1 MVPVNPSRS
10 LSASFRSRSRRERLV
25 VLAGLAVSAV
35 ILLATLVVL
44 PFADRWGAREERIAL
59 RRDEVAR
66 LRSLIANE
74 SATRATLTKT
84 ETAHGALRARLVRG
98 TTPALAASDLQAVVQ
113 GYAAGNAVNVD
124 RIDVVGQVAADS
136 TPAMLPARISAQGDL
151 YGLVGFLGDLQHGGK
166 LLVIDEL
173 SVNAGARRPDGTE
186 PLNLS
191 IGLRAPWLAP

>member
-25 VLAGLAVSAV
+25 LVAGAAVSIV
-35 ILLATLVVL
+35 IVLATLVVL
-44 PFADRWGAREERIAL
+44 PFADRWSAREDQIAL
-59 RRDEVAR
+59 RRDETSR
-66 LRSLIANE
+66 LRALIANE
-74 SATRATLTKT
+74 PQIQSALREA
-84 ETAHGALRARLVRG
+84 EAAHAALRARLVRG
-98 TTPALAASDLQAVVQ
+98 ATPALAASDLQAVVQ
-113 GYAAGNAVNVD
+113 GYAAQNAVNVD

-136 TPAMLPARISAQGDL
+136 GPAMVPARISAQGDL
-151 YGLVGFLGDLQHGGK
+151 YGLTGFLGDLQQGGK

-173 SVNAGARRPDGTE
+173 SVNAGARRADGTE